1 MSEFS
6 ILLGHLDNVEED
18 VVPSQV
24 CLLSLAPV
32 QSLGLREKLTGQRTQ
47 DLVEGVQDGV
57 DVSML

>member
-18 VVPSQV
+18 VVPSQL

-47 DLVEGVQDGV
+47 DLVEGVQDSV

>member
-18 VVPSQV
+18 VVPSQL

-32 QSLGLREKLTGQRTQ
+32 QSLGLHEKLAGQRTQ

>member
-18 VVPSQV
+18 VVPSQL